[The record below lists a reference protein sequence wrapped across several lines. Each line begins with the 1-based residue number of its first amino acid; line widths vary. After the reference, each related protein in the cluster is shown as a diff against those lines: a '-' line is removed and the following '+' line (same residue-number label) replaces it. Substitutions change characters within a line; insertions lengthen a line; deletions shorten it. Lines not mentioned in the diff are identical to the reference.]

1 MKSNIFENQELL
13 TEYLELY
20 ISRFTHSS
28 LSLNPTFGD
37 IDDAK
42 NIFRLQDQA
51 TALKKL
57 FQIAF
62 QENRDLT
69 EEDIIDIANT
79 VNKNSMDI
87 SNGYRKIGHTF
98 ADTEKPIASPETI
111 PLEMKRLLYLYKTE
125 WKDLPILE
133 KVTKFHM
140 RFFQIHP
147 FEDGNGRTA
156 RMILSFQLLRE
167 GCLPFIITKDKFKE
181 YHEALFYD
189 KEDVILKIFE
199 EQLAKEEQAVR
210 NCLEEYEEERG
221 PKR

>member
-1 MKSNIFENQELL
+1 MKSIFENEELL
-13 TEYLELY
+13 KEYLELY

-57 FQIAF
+57 FQIALR
-62 QENRDLT
+62 ENRDLT
-69 EEDIIDIANT
+69 EEDIIEVADT
-79 VNKNSMDI
+79 VNKNSMYI

-98 ADTEKPIASPETI
+98 ADTEKPIASPEMI
-111 PLEMKRLLYLYKTE
+111 PFKMKRLLYLYKTE
-125 WKDLPILE
+125 WKDLPLLE

-156 RMILSFQLLRE
+156 RMILSFQLLQE
-167 GCLPFIITKDKFKE
+167 KCLPFIITKDKFKE
-181 YHEALFYD
+181 YHEALYYD

-210 NCLEEYEEERG
+210 SCLEEPEEERG
-221 PKR
+221 PKL